1 MGGTTVLEGQ
11 QQMVQCKSWKKRGCS
26 GSERNN
32 VSSLGVYDYF
42 LDIPNVTFNLC
53 PKHLLRD
60 TFPNHHLSKVASSLS
75 PSHHPVYRLR
85 VQL

>member
-1 MGGTTVLEGQ
+1 MGGTTVLTGQ
-11 QQMVQCKSWKKRGCS
+11 QQMVPCKSWKKRGCS
-26 GSERNN
+26 DSERNN

-53 PKHLLRD
+53 PKHLLSD
-60 TFPNHHLSKVASSLS
+60 TLPNHHLSKVASFLS
-75 PSHHPVYRLR
+75 PSHLPVSRLH